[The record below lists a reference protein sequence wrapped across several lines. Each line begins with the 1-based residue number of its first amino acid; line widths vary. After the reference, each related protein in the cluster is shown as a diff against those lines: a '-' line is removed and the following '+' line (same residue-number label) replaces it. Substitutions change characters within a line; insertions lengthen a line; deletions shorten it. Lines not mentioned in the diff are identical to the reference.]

1 MPALPISPSSLKDP
15 GMSTEHIVTEI
26 RDRIL
31 TIRLN
36 RADKKN
42 AISGAMYKA
51 MTDALIA
58 GNANPDVRVVLFTG
72 TDGCF
77 CSGNDLVDF
86 LNSPGDA
93 GGRVVAAFM
102 HAVVDTGKPIVA
114 AVAGPSIG
122 VGTTLLLHCDLVYA
136 AEKTRFQLPF
146 VNIGICPEFASSLM
160 MPVIMGHPRAAEL
173 LLLGEAFTAAK
184 AREYGLINDVLPE
197 ADLEAHARAQALKL
211 AAQPPNAMRT
221 AKALLKRWTRE
232 QVKDVIGVEVNH
244 FVPMLMQPEAREALN
259 AFMEKRKPDFSK
271 FN

>member
-1 MPALPISPSSLKDP
+1 
-15 GMSTEHIVTEI
+15 MSTEPIVTEV

-42 AISGAMYKA
+42 AINGVMYKA
-51 MTDALIA
+51 MADAMIA
-58 GNANPDVRVVLFTG
+58 GNADPEVRVILFTG

-77 CSGNDLVDF
+77 SSGNDLADF
-86 LNSPGDA
+86 LNSPMDA
-93 GGRVVAAFM
+93 GGGVVAQFM
-102 HAVVDTGKPIVA
+102 QSVVDAGKPVVA
-114 AVAGPSIG
+114 AVAGPAVGI
-122 VGTTLLLHCDLVYA
+122 GTTLLLHCDLIYA

-173 LLLGEAFTAAK
+173 LLLGEPFTAAK
-184 AREYGLINDVLPE
+184 AREYGLINEVLPE
-197 ADLEAHARAQALKL
+197 ADVEAHARAQALKL

-232 QVKDVIGVEVNH
+232 QVKDVIGIEVNH
-244 FVPMLMQPEAREALN
+244 FVPMLQQPEAIEAIG
-259 AFMEKRKPDFSK
+259 AFVQKRKPDFSK

>member
-1 MPALPISPSSLKDP
+1 
-15 GMSTEHIVTEI
+15 MSAEHIVTEV

-42 AISGAMYKA
+42 AISSAMYKA
-51 MTDALIA
+51 MAEAMAA
-58 GNANPDVRVVLFTG
+58 GNADPDVRVILFTG

-77 CSGNDLVDF
+77 CSGNDLADF
-86 LNSPGDA
+86 LNSPADA
-93 GGRVVAAFM
+93 GGGIVARFM
-102 HAVVDTGKPIVA
+102 QSVVDTGKPVVA
-114 AVAGPSIG
+114 AVSGPAVGI
-122 VGTTLLLHCDLVYA
+122 GTTLLLHCDLIYA
-136 AEKTRFQLPF
+136 AEKTRFQMPF

-173 LLLGEAFTAAK
+173 ILLGEPFTAAK
-184 AREYGLINDVLPE
+184 AREYGLINEVLPE
-197 ADLEAHARAQALKL
+197 AEVEAHARAQALKL

-232 QVKDVIGVEVNH
+232 QVKEVIGVEVDH
-244 FVPMLMQPEAREALN
+244 FVPMLTQPEAREALG

-271 FN
+271 FD